1 MRTYSC
7 LGPSGAGLHQALDRP
22 ANRPGSQ
29 RPRGQEGAR
38 RSNTQAH
45 SDPLRTGTVRGP
57 EHRTSNIEAPTS
69 NIERRGKATQSHT
82 LVKVESRKQKVES
95 RVPSWNRLSPME
107 RNSGER
113 KAGIRYSEAFKMALV
128 RELEEGGRA
137 EERSEEH
144 TS

>member
-57 EHRTSNIEAPTS
+57 EHRTSNVEHPTS
-69 NIERRGKATQSHT
+69 NFERWGKATAKPYSRHILGIYSGVQSHPKAT
-82 LVKVESRKQKVES
+82 LKPPQSH
-95 RVPSWNRLSPME
+95 L
-107 RNSGER
+107 
-113 KAGIRYSEAFKMALV
+113 KAT
-128 RELEEGGRA
+128 
-137 EERSEEH
+137 RSEEH
-144 TS
+144 TSE